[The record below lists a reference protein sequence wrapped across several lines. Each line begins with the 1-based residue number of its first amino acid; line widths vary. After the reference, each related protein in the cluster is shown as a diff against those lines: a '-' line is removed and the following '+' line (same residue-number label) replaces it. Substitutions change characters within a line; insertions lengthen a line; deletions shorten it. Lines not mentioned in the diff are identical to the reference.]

1 MKNVVYRVATAIIA
15 VNELRHIYNRG
26 DRDTIEASTIAY
38 WGLIDFICNEYGIS
52 RKDVYTQLLLIGYEH
67 KEAVDILDGYELWAM
82 RQKEIMTD
90 EDVKNT

>member
-52 RKDVYTQLLLIGYEH
+52 RKDVY
-67 KEAVDILDGYELWAM
+67 
-82 RQKEIMTD
+82 

>member
-1 MKNVVYRVATAIIA
+1 MKNVVYRVTTAIIA

-26 DRDTIEASTIAY
+26 DRDTIEAATISY

-52 RKDVYTQLLLIGYEH
+52 RKDVYAQLLLIGYEH
-67 KEAVDILDGYELWAM
+67 RDAVDILDSYELWAM
-82 RQKEIMTD
+82 HQKEIITD